1 MDQAQASVACPE
13 LFLISLAQT
22 SLAHENEKAQ
32 LLSQWALSFSDPDR
46 IQTCNPQSRNL
57 IFYSVE
63 LRGLS
68 KQM

>member
-32 LLSQWALSFSDPDR
+32 LLSQWALSFSDPEH
-46 IQTCNPQSRNL
+46 SK
-57 IFYSVE
+57 FE
-63 LRGLS
+63 LFEGRSIDFRGFH
-68 KQM
+68 